1 MSGLETGLV
10 LAVAASVALNG
21 CYLLQHAGSR
31 EAGAVSLMRPLTTL
45 SGLLGSR
52 GWLAGAALGMA
63 GWAMHIGA
71 LARAPLSLVQ
81 AFVSGG
87 LILAV
92 PMAGALLGH
101 HPLARE
107 RWGLAGLAAALGLL
121 AIGMAHGRGVID
133 VAGLGA
139 YIALSALVAGAL
151 GALPA
156 TRRSG
161 PALGLAGGILYGAAD
176 MAIKALIVVTQAQGI
191 GAIAGSFW
199 LPAAV
204 VATVGAFFCFQ
215 RGLQIGRPLPVIG
228 LMTAATNIVSIV
240 GGLVVLGDPLG
251 TTPAASTLHVLA
263 FGLVVVATWWLAP
276 TQAALATG
284 REERAPA
291 PTAAT
296 GVAMIARDPR
306 GGVSRPAGDPR
317 PARSPRPEPR

>member
-1 MSGLETGLV
+1 MSGLATGLV

-31 EAGAVSLMRPLTTL
+31 EAGAVSLMRPLATL
-45 SGLLGSR
+45 RGLLGSR
-52 GWLAGAALGMA
+52 RWVAGAALGMA

-101 HPLARE
+101 HPLPRE
-107 RWGLAGLAAALGLL
+107 RWGLVGLAAALAML
-121 AIGMAHGRGVID
+121 AIGMANPRSSID
-133 VAGLGA
+133 VAGLAA
-139 YIALSALVAGAL
+139 YIAVSAVSAGAL
-151 GALPA
+151 AALPP

-176 MAIKALIVVTQAQGI
+176 MAIKALTVVAQAQGAA
-191 GAIAGSFW
+191 AIADSPW

-228 LMTAATNIVSIV
+228 VMTAATNVVSIG
-240 GGLVVLGDPLG
+240 GGLLVLGDPLG
-251 TTPAASTLHVLA
+251 ASTAASALHVLA
-263 FGLVVVATWWLAP
+263 FALVVIATWWLAP

-284 REERAPA
+284 RDERAPA
-291 PTAAT
+291 RT
-296 GVAMIARDPR
+296 VA
-306 GGVSRPAGDPR
+306 
-317 PARSPRPEPR
+317 ARSR